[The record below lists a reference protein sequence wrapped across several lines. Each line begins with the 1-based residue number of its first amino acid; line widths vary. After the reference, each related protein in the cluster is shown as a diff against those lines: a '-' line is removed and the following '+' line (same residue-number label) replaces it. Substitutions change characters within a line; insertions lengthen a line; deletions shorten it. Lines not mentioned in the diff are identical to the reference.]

1 MPRGIDRH
9 RESGSRDSC
18 SELGVA
24 ERFEVRFM
32 KTILALAVQVM
43 SAATLARPWH
53 ALDICRLPSI
63 LSKEVMNGL

>member
-1 MPRGIDRH
+1 
-9 RESGSRDSC
+9 
-18 SELGVA
+18 LGVA
-24 ERFEVRFM
+24 EGFEVRFM